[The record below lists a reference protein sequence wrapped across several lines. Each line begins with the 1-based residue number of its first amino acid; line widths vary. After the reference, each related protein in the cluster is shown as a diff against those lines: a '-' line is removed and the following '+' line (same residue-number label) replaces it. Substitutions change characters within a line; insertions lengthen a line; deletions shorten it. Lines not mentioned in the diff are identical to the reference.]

1 MLCCAYSFHCVA
13 IYGVIAFRVSL
24 LIFQNMFFFWS
35 HFGAQLL
42 GQETGHHS
50 VSPNCWE
57 TSFEVYICALNVDPI
72 LGPPSVGSGAAVVD
86 GGTGHAGGGRD
97 ASCAVVVAICTG
109 TVDERGA
116 TVVGGACRA
125 SEGSGGATSHDLT
138 GREGYFSKFSAW
150 ACNISAKG
158 SRCIGYICSNS

>member
-1 MLCCAYSFHCVA
+1 MLCCAYIFHCVA

-72 LGPPSVGSGAAVVD
+72 LGPPSGMGEHHVGDRWLVVVVV
-86 GGTGHAGGGRD
+86 AGGGGGGWGL
-97 ASCAVVVAICTG
+97 V
-109 TVDERGA
+109 EA
-116 TVVGGACRA
+116 TT
-125 SEGSGGATSHDLT
+125 SSHDHHQPDLL
-138 GREGYFSKFSAW
+138 
-150 ACNISAKG
+150 
-158 SRCIGYICSNS
+158 